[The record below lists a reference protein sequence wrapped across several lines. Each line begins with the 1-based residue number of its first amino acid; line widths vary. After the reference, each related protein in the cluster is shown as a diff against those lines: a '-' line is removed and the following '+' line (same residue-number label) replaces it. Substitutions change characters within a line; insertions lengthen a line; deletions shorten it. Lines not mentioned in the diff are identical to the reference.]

1 MSESVPVIRM
11 RGAGKRFLSPAG
23 EVEVLR
29 GVDFDLAPGDFAMI
43 TGPSGSGKSTLL
55 NLASLLDRPSD
66 GRMEFEGQDVSAL
79 DEAGLCAIRK
89 RRIGM
94 VFQKFFLLPHRTALD
109 NVLFRLR
116 YVEPVSAAHRAA
128 AGRLLEDMGL
138 GRIGGRSARLL
149 SAGEMQRVAI
159 ARAVMLQPAILVAD
173 EPTGNLDRASTEV
186 AMDCFRR
193 LNAAGLTILMVT
205 HNDHLLRYA
214 SRHLVCSG
222 GRLEC
227 N

>member
-1 MSESVPVIRM
+1 MSDSVPVIRM
-11 RGAGKRFLSPAG
+11 QGVGKRFASPAG
-23 EVEVLR
+23 VVEVLR
-29 GVDFDLAPGDFAMI
+29 GVDFELTPGDFAMI

-55 NLASLLDRPSD
+55 NLSSLLDRPSQ
-66 GRMEFEGQDVSAL
+66 GRLEFEGRDISGL
-79 DEAGLCAIRK
+79 DEPGLCAIRK

-116 YVEPVSAAHRAA
+116 YVEPVVPAHRAA
-128 AGRLLEDMGL
+128 AERLLDDMGL
-138 GRIGGRSARLL
+138 PHIRHRTARLL

-159 ARAVMLQPAILVAD
+159 ARAVMLHPAILVAD
-173 EPTGNLDRASTEV
+173 EPTGNLDRVSTDVVME
-186 AMDCFRR
+186 CFRR
-193 LNAAGLTILMVT
+193 LHAGGLTILMVT

-214 SRHLVCSG
+214 TRHLVCSG

-227 N
+227 R